1 MNRRAQRKVSLPSS
15 YGGIVRY
22 FEEYKS
28 KIVLKPGH
36 IIYLSLLVILAVALL
51 TIFGPAFLGF

>member
-1 MNRRAQRKVSLPSS
+1 MNRRSQKKVALPSS

-28 KIVLKPGH
+28 KIVMKPGH
-36 IIYLSLLVILAVALL
+36 VIFLSLLVILSVILL
-51 TIFGPAFLGF
+51 TIFGPMFLGF